1 MLHGKYRFYLLL
13 RSENYK
19 ALVAIE
25 NYILQF
31 KNVSADI
38 DPIDFI

>member
-1 MLHGKYRFYLLL
+1 L
-13 RSENYK
+13 RSENHK

-31 KNVSADI
+31 KNASVDI
-38 DPIDFI
+38 DPIDFV